1 MSSLDRKNIKL
12 EKILSG
18 YKSVLLAFSG
28 GVDSTFLL
36 AAAKKVLGENV
47 LAVTAVSE
55 TYSAGE
61 LKEAK
66 NTAKTL
72 KAKHL
77 IIKTC
82 ELQDKRFSSNPPERC
97 YFCKSELFT
106 QLKYIARKKGI
117 KYVIDASNKDD
128 LKDFRPGSK
137 AKKELGVRSPLQE
150 AGLTKDDIRKL
161 SRNMGLIT
169 WNRPSAACLASR
181 LPYGEKITK
190 EKLRKIEKAE
200 NLINCLLG
208 TKNIAPVRVRSHG
221 NIARIELGKDG
232 IKRILGNDIMKKI
245 VSGLKSL
252 GFKYVTVDLEG
263 FRSGSMNEVLK

>member
-1 MSSLDRKNIKL
+1 MR
-12 EKILSG
+12 
-18 YKSVLLAFSG
+18 SVLLAFSG
-28 GVDSTFLL
+28 GVDSSFLL
-36 AAAKKVLGENV
+36 AAAKQALGGNV

-55 TYSAGE
+55 TYSEGE

-66 NTAKTL
+66 KTAKTL

-77 IIKTC
+77 VIKTC

-106 QLKYIARKKGI
+106 QLNDIARKKGI

-150 AGLTKDDIRKL
+150 AGLTKDDIRKASRKIGL
-161 SRNMGLIT
+161 ST
-169 WNRPSAACLASR
+169 WNNPSAACLASR
-181 LPYGEKITK
+181 IPYGDEITK
-190 EKLRKIEKAE
+190 EKLKKIERAE
-200 NLINCLLG
+200 EIIKKLLG
-208 TKNIAPVRVRSHG
+208 AHGRVPVRVRSHG
-221 NIARIELGKDG
+221 DIARIELDKGE

-245 VSGLKSL
+245 SAKFKSL
-252 GFKYVTVDLEG
+252 GFKYVTLDLEG
-263 FRSGSMNEVLK
+263 FRSGSMNEVL